1 MQILVYWGTALTPAY
16 RTWSVIGGS
25 RQTGMPINQAQW
37 LLGRV
42 LLGRPFF
49 QLPFSLYKL
58 EGSPLIIEHLLP
70 VCSWWFWR
78 PKNTITS
85 LLCGLRGLLV
95 RKLPGEIIKRNGF
108 PPQILHSL
116 SAWINVSLSKPLTN
130 SHVSSGRWITL
141 LKLCKSY
148 DGSVVNWRKYLLSKI
163 SSSVVLFWSILI
175 SFDWL
180 LLFGKYLTF
189 SFSYLSLRVSLTQM
203 THAVRAGPHC
213 SQEPVT
219 QS

>member
-1 MQILVYWGTALTPAY
+1 MVLAAKEHHHLSSP
-16 RTWSVIGGS
+16 WS
-25 RQTGMPINQAQW
+25 Q
-37 LLGRV
+37 
-42 LLGRPFF
+42 
-49 QLPFSLYKL
+49 
-58 EGSPLIIEHLLP
+58 
-70 VCSWWFWR
+70 
-78 PKNTITS
+78 
-85 LLCGLRGLLV
+85 GLLV

-148 DGSVVNWRKYLLSKI
+148 DGSVVNWRKYLLSNI
-163 SSSVVLFWSILI
+163 SNSVVLFWSILI

-189 SFSYLSLRVSLTQM
+189 SFSYLSLRVSLTLGERENIANQLCYQTLKGQKCTGYLRESVKAISSLISHLVANNPRGIPNGLP
-203 THAVRAGPHC
+203 TH
-213 SQEPVT
+213 
-219 QS
+219 